1 MNYLLNLIIRSDWA
15 GGILS
20 TSRILDWNNFFNY
33 YFTFLCWVTIS
44 PVSCYTANPLCWH
57 SLSIIIVIKWSLS
70 KMMSLISNLF
80 NWIPRG
86 TISPVCR
93 YILTIKPC
101 RLSLRI
107 LCLIIASPWV
117 GNCYVLYSWTISP
130 VVILNRIFPLCRSVS
145 TPTFCNCCGKTLRCT
160 RASRRW
166 QRCSRI
172 GHYKFSHNNFLSFFA
187 FLIFLLLSQWECKKD
202 CNFTDQHFN
211 DYKRFLTFFFK
222 SNNRYLK
229 KNKFK

>member
-1 MNYLLNLIIRSDWA
+1 MNYFLNLIIRSDWA

-101 RLSLRI
+101 RLSLSI
-107 LCLIIASPWV
+107 LLLLISSGTP
-117 GNCYVLYSWTISP
+117 GTGHCNVLYSGTISP
-130 VVILNRIFPLCRSVS
+130 GGSLNRIFPVCRFVE
-145 TPTFCNCCGKTLRCT
+145 
-160 RASRRW
+160 
-166 QRCSRI
+166 RI
-172 GHYKFSHNNFLSFFA
+172 
-187 FLIFLLLSQWECKKD
+187 
-202 CNFTDQHFN
+202 
-211 DYKRFLTFFFK
+211 
-222 SNNRYLK
+222 
-229 KNKFK
+229 